1 MDFPPLDPIAPRQS
15 TATLM
20 VVSLTSNPI
29 DRARTAFSRGARPRV
44 DRRLPASHPRIPRE
58 VVRFVG
64 VVVVVAAIIGAG
76 GFLVLSQETIAEAQR
91 SAEAIARVQG
101 LGVVQPEL
109 TDPLLLGDA
118 EALAELDRV
127 IRTRVLDART
137 VRVKIWDST
146 GRIVYSDEP
155 RLIGETFPLGTDEQ
169 GALRSNLVNSEVSDL
184 SRPENRY
191 ERSFGQLLEVYL
203 PLQDSS
209 GDKLLFE
216 TYQEYASVQAEQNRM
231 MFEFGR
237 VLVIGLLLLL
247 VLAVPL
253 AWSMAR
259 RLETAAVEREAL
271 LTRAVEASET
281 ERQKIASDL
290 HDGVVQRLVG
300 TGMSLGAA
308 SRKVE
313 QGEAGDTDPQ
323 VAKALQNSAGELR
336 EAVRELRTLIVK
348 IAPSDLSAET
358 LAEALG
364 DLVGP
369 LRSNGI
375 DAEVQV
381 GNCRLDAG
389 EARLMFRV
397 AQEALRN
404 VARHAG
410 ARHVQ
415 VEVATLAAGRTLIVT
430 DDGRGFDPD
439 ALAESQR
446 QGHMG
451 LKLLKSLAED
461 GGAKVRVVSS
471 PGHGTRVEMS
481 LP

>member
-1 MDFPPLDPIAPRQS
+1 
-15 TATLM
+15 M
-20 VVSLTSNPI
+20 VVSLKSSRV
-29 DRARTAFSRGARPRV
+29 DRTRAALSRALIPRV
-44 DRRLPASHPRIPRE
+44 DRRLPAAHPRVPRE
-58 VVRFVG
+58 VVRFVA
-64 VVVVVAAIIGAG
+64 VVVLVAATIGAG

-91 SAEAIARVQG
+91 SAEEIARVQG

-109 TDPLLLGDA
+109 TDQLLQGDA
-118 EALAELDRV
+118 EALAGIDRV
-127 IRTRVLDART
+127 VRSRVLDART
-137 VRVKIWDST
+137 VRVKIWDPS
-146 GRIVYSDEP
+146 GRIVYSDES
-155 RLIGETFPLGTDEQ
+155 RLIGETFPLGTNEQ

-184 SRPENRY
+184 SRPENRF

-203 PLQDSS
+203 PLQTSS

-259 RLETAAVEREAL
+259 RLEMAGVEREAL

-281 ERQKIASDL
+281 ERRKIASDL

-313 QGEAGDTDPQ
+313 QSEAGSTDPLI
-323 VAKALQNSAGELR
+323 AKALKNGAGELR

-358 LAEALG
+358 LPDALT
-364 DLVGP
+364 DLVEP

-375 DAEVQV
+375 EAEVQL
-381 GNCRLDAG
+381 GNCRLDPA

-404 VARHAG
+404 VARHSG
-410 ARHVQ
+410 ARHVR
-415 VEVATLAAGRTLIVT
+415 VEVATLATGRTLTVT

-439 ALAESQR
+439 ALANSQR

-451 LKLLKSLAED
+451 LTLLKSLAED
-461 GGAKVRVVSS
+461 GGAQVGVVSS

>member
-1 MDFPPLDPIAPRQS
+1 
-15 TATLM
+15 
-20 VVSLTSNPI
+20 VVNLTSSPVG
-29 DRARTAFSRGARPRV
+29 RAHSGLPSGLQPLAE
-44 DRRLPASHPRIPRE
+44 RRLPAAHPRVPRE
-58 VVRFVG
+58 VLRFVG
-64 VVVVVAAIIGAG
+64 VVVVVAATIGAG

-91 SAEAIARVQG
+91 SAEEIARVQG
-101 LGVVQPEL
+101 IGVVQPEL
-109 TDPLLLGDA
+109 TDPILLGDP
-118 EALAELDRV
+118 EALAEIDRV
-127 IRTRVLDART
+127 VRTRVLDART

-155 RLIGETFPLGTDEQ
+155 RLIGEMYPLGSNEQ
-169 GALRSNLVNSEVSDL
+169 AALHSNLVKSEVSDL
-184 SRPENRY
+184 SRPENRF

-203 PLQDSS
+203 PLKSLS
-209 GDKLLFE
+209 GQQLLFE

-237 VLVIGLLLLL
+237 VLVVGLLLLL

-259 RLETAAVEREAL
+259 RLEMAAIEREAL
-271 LTRAVEASET
+271 LMRAVEASET
-281 ERQKIASDL
+281 ERRKIASDL

-313 QGEAGDTDPQ
+313 QGEAVATDPQ
-323 VAKALQNSAGELR
+323 IAKALQSGAGELR

-364 DLVGP
+364 DLVEP
-369 LRSNGI
+369 LRSNGVE
-375 DAEVQV
+375 AEVHV
-381 GNCRLDAG
+381 GDCQLDAG
-389 EARLMFRV
+389 EVRLIFRV

-404 VARHAG
+404 VARHAD
-410 ARHVQ
+410 ARHVR
-415 VEVATLAAGRTLIVT
+415 VEVATLAIGRTLTVT
-430 DDGRGFDPD
+430 DDGRGFDPA

-446 QGHMG
+446 QGHVG
-451 LKLLKSLAED
+451 LTLLKSLAED
-461 GGAKVRVVSS
+461 GGAHARVVSS

-481 LP
+481 LR